1 MAVLTNQVAL
11 VTGAGSELGH
21 AIVTRFLEEDGRVG
35 VLEIS
40 PAKAQALA
48 AECGEDVVVTTGGA
62 VRRDQDL
69 VEDK

>member
-1 MAVLTNQVAL
+1 MAALTTQVAL
-11 VTGAGSELGH
+11 VTGAGSGLGH
-21 AIVTRFLEEDGRVG
+21 AIVTRFLEGGARVG

-48 AECGEDVVVTTGGA
+48 AEFGEDVVFTTGGA
-62 VRRDQDL
+62 VRRDQDV

>member
-1 MAVLTNQVAL
+1 MAALTTQVAL
-11 VTGAGSELGH
+11 VTGAGSGLGH
-21 AIVTRFLEEDGRVG
+21 AMVTRFLEEGVG

-40 PAKAQALA
+40 SAKAQALA
-48 AECGEDVVVTTGGA
+48 AEFGEDVVVTTGGA